1 MKNPFWLSLILAVL
15 APAGLPQSAEI
26 TPPASVVHEGV
37 PPVPASLGR
46 ETSLYRSSPGSS
58 LVGWDPE
65 KPQVVISSYC
75 MNAKCASRVDSPGRS
90 ARFLLQLPAWYRDI
104 SYEPG
109 GNFLVYTKPV
119 DENFKDQIYRYDLK
133 TKETTLLTD
142 GRSRN
147 RYPLFSSSGKLLAY
161 SSNRRNGRDLDVYVM
176 DPLNPASNRM
186 LAELEG
192 EDWAVFDWSPDDRK
206 VILSDYKS
214 VNETYLWMLDLGT
227 GRKDLLTPSK
237 GSEKAYN
244 GSFAFFGKDGKGV
257 YFITDRQSEF
267 RRLAYLDF
275 PSKRL
280 DFLTDHI
287 RWDIDELALS
297 PDGKTIAF
305 VSNQNGI
312 GRLHLMDVATRKEM
326 PIPEMPVGVVSGLI
340 WHRRLPYVGFVLST
354 TKFASDVLS
363 INVETLKL
371 ERWTTAYSP
380 IKADSF
386 KEPEI
391 VKWRSFDGK
400 MISGFFY
407 RPPETFAGKRP
418 VLIDIHGGQKDQFR
432 PNFRGEDNYFIN
444 ALGIACIYPNVRGS
458 TGYGKTFMKLDD
470 GVLRQDAVKDIGALL
485 DWISNQPDL
494 DAGRIMVKGNS
505 SGGYLAL
512 CVAETFPSKISAVLS
527 YIAPTH
533 LATFIERNAGNE
545 PEAWRRELGDERD
558 KTIGDFFEKSAPV
571 NNADKIKKP
580 AFLILGGKDL
590 MTSAPETER
599 IVAVLRERGVP
610 VWYLLAKDEG

>member
-1 MKNPFWLSLILAVL
+1 
-15 APAGLPQSAEI
+15 
-26 TPPASVVHEGV
+26 
-37 PPVPASLGR
+37 
-46 ETSLYRSSPGSS
+46 
-58 LVGWDPE
+58 
-65 KPQVVISSYC
+65 
-75 MNAKCASRVDSPGRS
+75 
-90 ARFLLQLPAWYRDI
+90 
-104 SYEPG
+104 
-109 GNFLVYTKPV
+109 
-119 DENFKDQIYRYDLK
+119 
-133 TKETTLLTD
+133 
-142 GRSRN
+142 
-147 RYPLFSSSGKLLAY
+147 
-161 SSNRRNGRDLDVYVM
+161 M

-214 VNETYLWMLDLGT
+214 LNETYLWMLDLGT
-227 GRKDLLTPSK
+227 GRKDALTPPK
-237 GSEKAYN
+237 GSEKVYN

-275 PSKRL
+275 ASKRL

-287 RWDIDELALS
+287 KWDIDELALS
-297 PDGKTIAF
+297 PDGKTLAF
-305 VSNQNGI
+305 ISNQNGM
-312 GRLHLMDVATRKEM
+312 GRLHLMDVATRKEK
-326 PIPEMPVGVVSGLI
+326 PTPEMPVGVVSGLI
-340 WHRRLPYVGFVLST
+340 WHRRLPYIGFVLST
-354 TKFASDVLS
+354 AKFASDVFS

-380 IKADSF
+380 IKTDSF

-418 VLIDIHGGQKDQFR
+418 VIIDIHGGPTNQFR
-432 PNFRGEDNYFIN
+432 PHFRGEDNFFIN

-485 DWISNQPDL
+485 DWISNQPGL

-512 CVAETFPSKISAVLS
+512 CVAETFPSRISAVFS

-533 LATFIERNAGNE
+533 LATFIERSAGNE

-558 KTIGDFFEKSAPV
+558 KTIRDFFEKSAPV

-599 IVAVLRERGVP
+599 IVSVLRERGVP
-610 VWYLLAKDEG
+610 VWFLLAKDEGHTLRDLWTYNYAFNAQVLFVKKYLFTESEQ

>member
-1 MKNPFWLSLILAVL
+1 MKSPFWLSLILSVL

-26 TPPASVVHEGV
+26 TPPASVVHEGI

-46 ETSLYRSSPGSS
+46 ETSLYRSSPGLS

-65 KPQVVISSYC
+65 KPQVIISSYC
-75 MNAKCASRVDSPGRS
+75 MNARCVSRVDSPGRPS
-90 ARFLLQLPAWYRDI
+90 GFLFKLPAWYRDI

-109 GNFLVYTKPV
+109 GNFLVYTRPV

-142 GRSRN
+142 GKSRN
-147 RYPLFSSSGKLLAY
+147 RYPVFSSSGKLLAY

-287 RWDIDELALS
+287 QWDIDELALS

-312 GRLHLMDVATRKEM
+312 GRLHLIDVATRKEM

-354 TKFASDVLS
+354 TKFASDVFS

-391 VKWRSFDGK
+391 VKWRRCDGK
-400 MISGFFY
+400 MISGISS
-407 RPPETFAGKRP
+407 RAAEPSASKQP
-418 VLIDIHGGQKDQFR
+418 VSIH
-432 PNFRGEDNYFIN
+432 
-444 ALGIACIYPNVRGS
+444 S
-458 TGYGKTFMKLDD
+458 
-470 GVLRQDAVKDIGALL
+470 
-485 DWISNQPDL
+485 
-494 DAGRIMVKGNS
+494 DAGTKGE
-505 SGGYLAL
+505 
-512 CVAETFPSKISAVLS
+512 C
-527 YIAPTH
+527 
-533 LATFIERNAGNE
+533 R
-545 PEAWRRELGDERD
+545 
-558 KTIGDFFEKSAPV
+558 
-571 NNADKIKKP
+571 
-580 AFLILGGKDL
+580 
-590 MTSAPETER
+590 
-599 IVAVLRERGVP
+599 
-610 VWYLLAKDEG
+610 

>member
-1 MKNPFWLSLILAVL
+1 MKSPFWLSLILSVL

-26 TPPASVVHEGV
+26 TPPASVVHEGI

-46 ETSLYRSSPGSS
+46 ETSSYRSSPGLS
-58 LVGWDPE
+58 LVGSDPE

-75 MNAKCASRVDSPGRS
+75 MNARCASRVDGPGRS
-90 ARFLLQLPAWYRDI
+90 AQFLLQLPAWYRDI

-119 DENFKDQIYRYDLK
+119 DENFKDQIYRCDLK

-142 GRSRN
+142 GKSRN
-147 RYPLFSSSGKLLAY
+147 RYPVFSSSGKLLAY

-192 EDWAVFDWSPDDRK
+192 EDWAVFDW
-206 VILSDYKS
+206 
-214 VNETYLWMLDLGT
+214 
-227 GRKDLLTPSK
+227 
-237 GSEKAYN
+237 
-244 GSFAFFGKDGKGV
+244 
-257 YFITDRQSEF
+257 
-267 RRLAYLDF
+267 
-275 PSKRL
+275 
-280 DFLTDHI
+280 
-287 RWDIDELALS
+287 S

-354 TKFASDVLS
+354 TKFASDVFS

-380 IKADSF
+380 IKTDSF

-391 VKWRSFDGK
+391 IKWRSFDGQ

-407 RPPETFAGKRP
+407 RPPETFGGKRP
-418 VLIDIHGGQKDQFR
+418 VIIDIHGGPTNQFR
-432 PNFRGEDNYFIN
+432 PHFRGEDNYFIN
-444 ALGIACIYPNVRGS
+444 GLGVACIYPNVRGS

-485 DWISNQPDL
+485 DWISNQPGL

-505 SGGYLAL
+505 SGGYLAM
-512 CVAETFPSKISAVLS
+512 CDAEQFPGEISAVLS

-533 LATFIERNAGNE
+533 LATFIERSAGNE

-558 KTIGDFFEKSAPV
+558 KTIRDFFVKSAPV

-599 IVAVLRERGVP
+599 IIAVLRKSGVP
-610 VWYLLAKDEG
+610 VWYLLAKDEGHTLIDIWTYNYAFNAHVLFVKKYLFPESEQ